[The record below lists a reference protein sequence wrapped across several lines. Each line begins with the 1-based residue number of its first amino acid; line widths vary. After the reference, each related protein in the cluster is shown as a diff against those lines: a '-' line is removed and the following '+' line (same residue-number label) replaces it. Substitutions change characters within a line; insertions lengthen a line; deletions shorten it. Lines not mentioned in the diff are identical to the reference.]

1 MIVCVCPVYKQG
13 WYFTLRLLL
22 SPVKPYNF
30 KIWME
35 PTEALFVMEN
45 ASRTFADPHLNINL
59 AHPLDLASSL
69 SDGDPSSDHFLSSED
84 KLRFCAVDKFRSQ
97 FRKNK
102 HKTNSLLSVIQWA
115 LYV

>member
-1 MIVCVCPVYKQG
+1 MLFATKGKLLIYKQG
-13 WYFTLRLLL
+13 WYFTSRLLL

-45 ASRTFADPHLNINL
+45 ASRTFADPHLIINRYL
-59 AHPLDLASSL
+59 AHPLDLASFL

-84 KLRFCAVDKFRSQ
+84 KLRFCAVVQVSIQ
-97 FRKNK
+97 EEQTQNK
-102 HKTNSLLSVIQWA
+102 
-115 LYV
+115 

>member
-1 MIVCVCPVYKQG
+1 
-13 WYFTLRLLL
+13 
-22 SPVKPYNF
+22 
-30 KIWME
+30 ME

-84 KLRFCAVDKFRSQ
+84 KLRFCAVVQVSIQ
-97 FRKNK
+97 EEQTQNK
-102 HKTNSLLSVIQWA
+102 
-115 LYV
+115 

>member
-1 MIVCVCPVYKQG
+1 
-13 WYFTLRLLL
+13 
-22 SPVKPYNF
+22 
-30 KIWME
+30 ME

-84 KLRFCAVDKFRSQ
+84 KLRFCAVYVVQVSIHEEQ
-97 FRKNK
+97 TQNK
-102 HKTNSLLSVIQWA
+102 
-115 LYV
+115 